1 MNHALH
7 KKPQRALVLTLIPV
21 ATLLMAGC
29 NPTST
34 PLIDM
39 CQKITQNLVGNVS
52 EWKELGKSETKKLA
66 TVEVGY
72 TTSDGQTGTAV
83 CQHPKEYVTNEGRQ
97 EDTGKYRVA
106 PETMTLNG
114 VPVSSKDLVSASL
127 GATTQIV
134 KDTAENTKE
143 KSVELAKEAS
153 EKAKELA
160 DQAEVMA
167 ADAKVKAEELAVK
180 AESLAGDAK
189 VKATELA
196 QEARVKASELA
207 AQASELSA
215 VATEKARAAALEAT
229 KAVQEQLEK

>member
-1 MNHALH
+1 MKIYSPIMTSKTKQL
-7 KKPQRALVLTLIPV
+7 ALVSTT
-21 ATLLMAGC
+21 ALLVAGC

-34 PLIDM
+34 PMIDM

-52 EWKELGKSETKKLA
+52 EWKEPGKSESKKFA

-72 TTSDGQTGTAV
+72 TTSDGQTGMAV

-97 EDTGKYRVA
+97 EDTGNYRVA

-114 VPVSSKDLVSASL
+114 VSVNAKDLVSASL

-143 KSVELAKEAS
+143 KSVQLAKDAS
-153 EKAKELA
+153 EKAKELS

-167 ADAKVKAEELAVK
+167 AEARVKAEELAVK
-180 AESLAGDAK
+180 AESMAGDAK
-189 VKATELA
+189 VKATEMA
-196 QEARVKASELA
+196 QEARAKATELA

-229 KAVQEQLEK
+229 KAVQQQLEK